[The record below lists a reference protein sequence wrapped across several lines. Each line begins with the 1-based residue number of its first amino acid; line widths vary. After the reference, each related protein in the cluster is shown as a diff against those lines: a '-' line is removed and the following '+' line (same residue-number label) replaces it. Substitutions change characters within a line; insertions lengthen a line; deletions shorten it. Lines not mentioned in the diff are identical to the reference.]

1 MASEIDPKCLGTFEK
16 QASGLIRSLSCII
29 DWKNNPKQKRVSYT
43 KGLVQ
48 ARVVFHSY
56 HVLIPFIQISRE
68 IVSVRVTCL
77 TFVTCKG
84 RRAHTQ
90 RVSLV
95 THGKGDMY
103 TRAQTEEQFFSR
115 VTFFSCVTHRGA
127 SVLSHGRESSGFCF
141 LIILRCN
148 HSLILINYRIPIIC
162 IFSFIDPPRF
172 Y

>member
-1 MASEIDPKCLGTFEK
+1 MASEIDPKCLGTSEK

-56 HVLIPFIQISRE
+56 HVLIPFIRISRE
-68 IVSVRVTCL
+68 VVSVRVTCF

-90 RVSLV
+90 RV
-95 THGKGDMY
+95 
-103 TRAQTEEQFFSR
+103 
-115 VTFFSCVTHRGA
+115 
-127 SVLSHGRESSGFCF
+127 
-141 LIILRCN
+141 
-148 HSLILINYRIPIIC
+148 
-162 IFSFIDPPRF
+162 
-172 Y
+172 